1 MTLKTELNIQRLK
14 EFALTKLPRDSA
26 LREILLA
33 ETKEIDISTFLARL
47 PIWLRLSTLK
57 RGVHK

>member
-14 EFALTKLPRDSA
+14 EFALTKLPRDST

-47 PIWLRLSTLK
+47 PIWLRLSALK
-57 RGVHK
+57 RGNEK